1 MAAKRGITIDSNI
14 GLESTE
20 GFMPFQPVHDQVL
33 IRRVESEGKTAGGI
47 IIPDTAKEEA
57 DGGQSNGRW
66 SGRPQQG

>member
-1 MAAKRGITIDSNI
+1 MICADADLSRVDLRYN
-14 GLESTE
+14 
-20 GFMPFQPVHDQVL
+20 QAVHDQVL